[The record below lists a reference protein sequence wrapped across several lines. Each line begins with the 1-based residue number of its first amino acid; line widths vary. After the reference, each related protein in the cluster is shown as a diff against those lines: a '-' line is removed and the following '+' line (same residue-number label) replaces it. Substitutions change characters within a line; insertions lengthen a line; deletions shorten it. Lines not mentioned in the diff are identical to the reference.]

1 MLRLLG
7 AAAIAAALMTA
18 ARADDLPCAP
28 TQAALAG
35 LSKMMREV
43 HGQPFLV
50 QDAAKVTAFMAVV
63 NAAPPPS
70 DYTADAVVGFAVDQ
84 GIAFA
89 LHHKDTNTLCGPI
102 KLGGD
107 TADAALKAG
116 GIARGED
123 T

>member
-1 MLRLLG
+1 M
-7 AAAIAAALMTA
+7 
-18 ARADDLPCAP
+18 
-28 TQAALAG
+28 ALAG
-35 LSKMMREV
+35 LSKAMHEA

-50 QDAAKVTAFMAVV
+50 QDADKVAAFMAVV
-63 NAAPPPS
+63 NAAPPPTNL
-70 DYTADAVVGFAVDQ
+70 TADAVVGFAVEQ

-89 LHHKDTNTLCGPI
+89 LHHKADNTLCGPI

-123 T
+123 A